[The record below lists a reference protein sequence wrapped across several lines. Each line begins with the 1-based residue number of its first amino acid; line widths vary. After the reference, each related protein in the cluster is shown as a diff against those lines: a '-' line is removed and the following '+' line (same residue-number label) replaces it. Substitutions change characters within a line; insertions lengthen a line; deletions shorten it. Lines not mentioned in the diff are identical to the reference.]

1 MKKRDMVTIIG
12 YVLVGLFLASNMVCI
27 ISARN
32 NNPNNN
38 NLNPN
43 RITSYRFP
51 EFFIKN
57 ERMYYLG
64 EKRTIEIIDV
74 QNVNQICKIDEYK
87 LDEFDKMIN
96 FENVTF
102 AIKRPKPINSTHS
115 EISLQILDFD
125 ENNRFEKLSEFPII
139 RETLGIFSG
148 DMHLPE
154 RSDGKTYWYQKEKYN
169 DEACIVMVNCTDR
182 TNPDLVMRYTKAML
196 DLDDLWGFKF
206 YKDIMCTLTEKED
219 QLQFVIYNISNPIE
233 PKKISQWIPIHQS
246 NTNYYI
252 KDSLLYH
259 AFNNNSED
267 WGIDIYNIA
276 HSEGPKYLSS
286 IHTENK
292 VLDIVF
298 SGSYLYINILSKI
311 LIYEQQLDNT
321 LELKG
326 SFNTDIQDI
335 YHEAICHGIGT
346 ANRLYYCRRSSS
358 LERVFSV
365 IDTSNPLKLTETV
378 FGPPFSTNLVSL
390 PKILIIG
397 ELTAVLVVY
406 FFIIKKKRENIC

>member
-1 MKKRDMVTIIG
+1 
-12 YVLVGLFLASNMVCI
+12 
-27 ISARN
+27 
-32 NNPNNN
+32 
-38 NLNPN
+38 
-43 RITSYRFP
+43 
-51 EFFIKN
+51 
-57 ERMYYLG
+57 LG
-64 EKRTIEIIDV
+64 EDRTIEILDV
-74 QNVNQICKIDEYK
+74 QNVNKICKIDEYK
-87 LDEFDKMIN
+87 LDEFSKMIN
-96 FENVTF
+96 FENVIF
-102 AIKRPKPINSTHS
+102 ATKNAKPINSTHS
-115 EISLQILDFD
+115 EISLQILEFD

-169 DEACIVMVNCTDR
+169 DEACIVMVNCTER

-252 KDSLLYH
+252 RDSLLYH

-267 WGIDIYNIA
+267 WGIDIYNIT

-292 VLDIVF
+292 VNDIVF
-298 SGSYLYINILSKI
+298 SGNYLYLNILSKI

-346 ANRLYYCRRSSS
+346 SNRLYYSRKSGS

-378 FGPPFSTNLVSL
+378 FGLPSSSNVVSQ
-390 PKILIIG
+390 PKILIVR
-397 ELTAVLVVY
+397 ELTVILVVY
-406 FFIIKKKRENIC
+406 FFIIKKKREKKC